1 MRLSILASFT
11 LTLLICLDG
20 KAEYRAFI
28 LHLFNSE
35 KQQVRLIETTLDPD
49 QYRTLYPLSPH
60 ESLTYVETWKCKGRT
75 DFFKPICAKPTK
87 AQN

>member
-1 MRLSILASFT
+1 MRLAQLGCFTIILMLS
-11 LTLLICLDG
+11 LEG

-35 KQQVRLIETTLDPD
+35 KNLVRLIETTLDPD
-49 QYRTLYPLSPH
+49 QYKTIYPLSPH
-60 ESLTYVETWKCKGRT
+60 ESLTYVETWRCKGRT